1 MSDIFHSLAT
11 EHRSALAKLIEQ
23 AKLLQGELLAP
34 REYKLFDRGKGTYL
48 LHFYDY
54 PLGVDAR
61 QLRRMN
67 RLQYV
72 VQAWVD
78 FSQRGTHAEA
88 QGALC
93 VQVDMSPAGSQKKRE
108 VCALDTDSCD
118 EEDELELTRHR
129 RRREFAQ
136 DKPNPDESWF
146 ARLWG

>member
-1 MSDIFHSLAT
+1 MSDVFHSLPS
-11 EHRSALAKLIEQ
+11 EHRLALAKLIEQ

-61 QLRRMN
+61 QLRRIN

-72 VQAWVD
+72 AQAWVD

-93 VQVDMSPAGSQKKRE
+93 VQVDMAPSGGQKKRE
-108 VCALDTDSCD
+108 APAPDSD
-118 EEDELELTRHR
+118 EDDDAELELTRHR
-129 RRREFAQ
+129 RRSEFAQ
-136 DKPNPDESWF
+136 DKPNPDASWF
-146 ARLWG
+146 ARLWS